1 MRLEDIEQ
9 HVAQVILK
17 RHGGDC
23 RLAAL
28 ELDVGTRVVERLTAD
43 IGVPPLDPMS
53 DAEVIVDIL
62 REYLAQVSPAERG
75 TLFDMVT
82 DGYCHSC
89 GADRQVC
96 ECCLSI

>member
-1 MRLEDIEQ
+1 MRLEDLEQ
-9 HVAQVILK
+9 HFAQVILK
-17 RHGGDC
+17 KHGGDC

-28 ELDVGTRVVERLTAD
+28 EMDVETGMVKWLTSD
-43 IGVPPLDPMS
+43 IGVPPIDPMS

-89 GADRQVC
+89 GAYRQVC